1 MALTRKQQARI
12 DSRVI
17 ALMPEVGTLLLT
29 FAPLDYSLQ
38 EHVDLKLL
46 AAFIVVAVLLIG
58 YSVVR
63 EARGV
68 R

>member
-12 DSRVI
+12 DSRAI
-17 ALMPEVGTLLLT
+17 ALMREIGTLLLT

-38 EHVDLKLL
+38 ERVNLKLL

-58 YSVVR
+58 YSMIR